1 MNFSAQLA
9 RLILDF
15 YREDPGP
22 YGKIL
27 PLVSCDI
34 SRRWGTLRISCS
46 DAQTAEHLIQEI
58 DRLREPIAQLR
69 LARRL
74 QIRVKGEL
82 AQVFPVNPPAKPWGK
97 VGRQAGHP
105 GLYFPE

>member
-22 YGKIL
+22 YGTVL
-27 PLVSCDI
+27 PLVSCEI
-34 SRRWGTLRISCS
+34 SRRWGTLRINCGDS
-46 DAQTAEHLIQEI
+46 QTAEHLIQAI
-58 DRLREPIAQLR
+58 DSLREPIAQLR

-74 QIRVKGEL
+74 QIRVKGGT
-82 AQVFPVNPPAKPWGK
+82 AQIFPVNPPAKPWGK
-97 VGRQAGHP
+97 MGRQSGHP
-105 GLYFPE
+105 GLYFP

>member
-15 YREDPGP
+15 YREDPEL
-22 YGKIL
+22 YDHIL
-27 PLVSCDI
+27 PLVSCNI

-46 DAQTAEHLIQEI
+46 DSQTAERLIRSI
-58 DRLREPIAQLR
+58 DSLREPIAQLR

-74 QIRVKGEL
+74 QIRVQGGL
-82 AQVFPVNPPAKPWGK
+82 AQIFPVVPPAKPWGK
-97 VGRQAGHP
+97 VGRQSGHP
-105 GLYFPE
+105 GLYFP